1 MSVKRILVAVDGS
14 LKSMPAVDY
23 IGKIMSKQNIHDTL
37 FHVLMKRPEAYLR
50 F

>member
-14 LKSMPAVDY
+14 LKSMLAVDY
-23 IGKIMSKQNIHDTL
+23 IGKIMSKQNIHVTL
-37 FHVLMKRPEAYLR
+37 FHLLMKRPEAYLR